1 MLYPT
6 MDSLMTQSV
15 FGKLVANE
23 IVDFEAV
30 TTWTGTGDRIDL
42 GPLDQAIA
50 ELNIT
55 SLAATGNGTSDVA
68 QMETLE
74 GRLSIAITEQLRKLP
89 VEILDDQGFW
99 NYLAL
104 SRFWPFIARREASA
118 IQKGNGIR
126 YVDAKHRSE
135 QIPLR
140 LFLRAKAVIDS
151 SPDLAWGLERSTDF
165 WRSHIIRVSIG
176 SNPNLATAF
185 ATLQK
190 EDRMNTTD
198 LRSFARRLNRTVT
211 NLIVEALDQDD
222 ANALVED
229 LRD

>member
-6 MDSLMTQSV
+6 IDSLKTESI
-15 FGKLVANE
+15 LSRLIASE
-23 IVDFEAV
+23 DTDFEAV
-30 TTWTGTGDRIDL
+30 TTWTGTGDRVDL
-42 GPLDQAIA
+42 GPLDAAIA
-50 ELNIT
+50 ELGIP
-55 SLAATGNGTSDVA
+55 SLAATDNGKSDA
-68 QMETLE
+68 ARMEKLE
-74 GRLSIAITEQLRKLP
+74 GRLAIAITEHLRDLP
-89 VEILDDQGFW
+89 TEILDDQGFW
-99 NYLAL
+99 NYLAV
-104 SRFWPFIARREASA
+104 SRFWPFIARREMSA

-140 LFLRAKAVIDS
+140 LYLRAKTVIDS
-151 SPDLAWGLERSTDF
+151 SPDLAWDLERSTDF

-190 EDRMNTTD
+190 QDRMNTTE
-198 LRSFARRLNRTVT
+198 LRRFARRLNRTVT
-211 NLIVEALDQDD
+211 NLVVEVLSRED

-229 LRD
+229 LRE